1 MKAAPFALRGWL
13 LISGVSNTN
22 SKNEKPPPEGRRS
35 SFPVIQQPGF
45 SCNALAPGDKMQIV
59 AAQKEDGTYTVLL
72 HFWLQEAVSRMEAEA
87 ITPGVL
93 MQLLYRHDFHGAK
106 KAFQQVL
113 QQTAGWK
120 LLFAKVEEKVAPD
133 VQQGVCVG

>member
-1 MKAAPFALRGWL
+1 
-13 LISGVSNTN
+13 
-22 SKNEKPPPEGRRS
+22 
-35 SFPVIQQPGF
+35 
-45 SCNALAPGDKMQIV
+45 
-59 AAQKEDGTYTVLL
+59 
-72 HFWLQEAVSRMEAEA
+72 MEAEA

-93 MQLLYRHDFHGAK
+93 IQLPFRHDVHGAK

-113 QQTAGWK
+113 QQTVGWK